1 MTFSL
6 IGYLG
11 LFLVAICWLP
21 QTIETIRSGRCEVNS
36 LFLILSASGSVCLVV
51 YAIERIDV
59 VFAILNTL
67 TAVGAF
73 VNLFYKIR
81 PRSS

>member
-11 LFLVAICWLP
+11 LILVAICWLP
-21 QTIETIRSGRCEVNS
+21 QTIETIRSGRCEVNM
-36 LFLILSASGSVCLVV
+36 LFLMLSAAGSVCLVV
-51 YAIERIDV
+51 YAAERRDI

-67 TAVGAF
+67 TAVGAI
-73 VNLFYKIR
+73 VNLFYKFR